1 MVADMVA
8 EIFEIFLMCILVVE
22 QVDKV
27 TDEVGM
33 MVDEQVDWGASW
45 VINEVDN
52 VVQEQGQ
59 SW

>member
-1 MVADMVA
+1 
-8 EIFEIFLMCILVVE
+8 
-22 QVDKV
+22 
-27 TDEVGM
+27 M
-33 MVDEQVDWGASW
+33 MVDEQVDWEASW

>member
-1 MVADMVA
+1 M
-8 EIFEIFLMCILVVE
+8 
-22 QVDKV
+22 

-33 MVDEQVDWGASW
+33 MVDEQADWGASW
-45 VINEVDN
+45 VIIEVDN

>member
-1 MVADMVA
+1 MTN
-8 EIFEIFLMCILVVE
+8 E
-22 QVDKV
+22 V
-27 TDEVGM
+27 TKGM

>member
-1 MVADMVA
+1 
-8 EIFEIFLMCILVVE
+8 
-22 QVDKV
+22 
-27 TDEVGM
+27 M

-45 VINEVDN
+45 VIIEVDN